1 VVKVKT
7 SIYVDRELWE
17 RFKKYALR
25 KGVEVS
31 KLLEEMVRDEMIE
44 EILDEAL
51 LSMVGSEDYEIDF
64 KPIKPREGLVSE
76 LIRVAREERA
86 SDIPRQ

>member
-1 VVKVKT
+1 MVKVKT

-25 KGVEVS
+25 RGVEVS
-31 KLLEEMVRDEMIE
+31 KLLEDMVRDEMIE

>member
-25 KGVEVS
+25 RGVEVS
-31 KLLEEMVRDEMIE
+31 KLLEDMVRDEMIE

>member
-17 RFKKYALR
+17 RFKEYALR
-25 KGVEVS
+25 RGVEVS
-31 KLLEEMVRDEMIE
+31 KLLEDMVRDEMIE

>member
-31 KLLEEMVRDEMIE
+31 KLLEDMVRDEMIE

>member
-31 KLLEEMVRDEMIE
+31 KLLEDMVRDEMIE

-51 LSMVGSEDYEIDF
+51 LSMVGLEDYEIDF

>member
-1 VVKVKT
+1 MVKVKT

-44 EILDEAL
+44 ETLDEAL

-64 KPIKPREGLVSE
+64 KPIKPGEGLVSE
-76 LIRVAREERA
+76 LIRVAREEGA
-86 SDIPRQ
+86 SDIRRQ